1 MNKKLLLC
9 VVLICTML
17 VQTAVVSFAGS
28 LSYISYEEAAVAS
41 ITNLRILDDN
51 KLPDGTAINPTAHV
65 KYVEGGFKVGTKF
78 IADRD
83 FKITAISDTDL
94 IGADLMGYAFDSYK
108 PGSADAVQAWVGAN
122 HEVDGKPGIVNWINF
137 TITRDAEIYVYTSL
151 EKGQQTNNDRSL
163 EAAGFT
169 HVGKNASGWV
179 DTDLSIANKTL
190 YGKWVKTVKAG
201 DNVSLP
207 SNRSGS
213 QQGRVTPIVAIKYT
227 SGKAGGINSGAYVSG
242 MRENAKLY
250 TAVYDEAG
258 NVVGTNVSSG
268 AKNGYLSTS
277 IEKTGSQMAK
287 SFLWTGDKLTPVTSA
302 ASVGDLD
309 GSILDLVDIRINGED
324 ASSFIGTAIAPDG
337 SYDIGIRENGLHSI
351 PKVTATTNDSGISVA
366 VKTYPDELKTVVRI
380 AKGALNAETETVTL
394 PNGTTMTV
402 KRENMAST
410 TVTFNWVKDYITM
423 SDFVPATSES
433 TTSSNWNP
441 LTFKTLNKKTVK
453 NVTVADGSFKK
464 VQVKFANLNQFSTII
479 AVQPA
484 AGSSKD
490 AKTILCDSTGATV
503 SFSQDDTT
511 VVMGHARYADNWTS
525 TPGTY
530 KAYRSTSPF
539 ADAAGTTAKAH
550 YPIFEFTPG
559 GYQLGSRIAINQSP
573 RFGLQFLWSLGANEK
588 DLAGSAYF
596 VFDGHNGADKVMT
609 FWVADDAVVTVLSQD
624 TTVTFSED
632 GGAYT
637 AGTVSAADTK
647 IANERKVSDTDVAWL
662 LLNGIIE
669 TNDIQSQTWQN
680 SYYAR
685 RLYRA
690 DVLTQLPEHGYTI
703 KGNFVT
709 TGTQYTHILDKFV
722 ADYKFDA
729 DVALVTDFVNYAEGA
744 KHNSGGYDVATGI
757 KPMSTWPPQSILADR
772 EGTKNNNGTGA
783 VISWPAGLGLENFD
797 YYIPCIQDHSH
808 LDAEDFGGTYSGGS
822 YPFYS
827 FKLNRD
833 AVVAVFSKWIYGAA
847 GRWDA
852 DTKTPAFSKDAGWD
866 YIEFPTSEGLVV
878 AQVRND
884 SSRPLHELFIRKYKA
899 GDTVTI
905 YTPNATEF
913 VIPFIK
919 ECEQTAIPDVEL
931 KSIKIDGV
939 ALEGFDSEKYTYT
952 YEVPANKVS
961 APKIEALAKDGNAWV
976 TVLNPTEFPGSA
988 KINVVCAD
996 GSIATYTINY
1006 TCSTKLA
1013 DNVVGDPD
1021 VTNWSTHNTSN
1032 SKDENGKNIEIP
1044 VIGENLNIGTHMIH
1058 DRSANT
1064 AAVVYAIDDS
1074 LVGNT
1079 YLTAGHDWING
1090 SNNGDFDEVYKS
1102 TTLNTDWYS
1111 FDIARG
1117 ATVKIVY
1124 KGSCN
1129 STVSDYLERNGY
1141 TYNGK
1146 SSGYFLHVWNGNSD
1160 YTCDTMYWKHFDV
1173 QQGQSKTTISVPSLI
1188 TKKFFV
1194 VIDFDDYK

>member
-51 KLPDGTAINPTAHV
+51 KLPDGTAIDASKHV
-65 KYVEGGFKVGTKF
+65 KYFEGGFKEGGQHV
-78 IADRD
+78 ADRT
-83 FKITAISDTDL
+83 FTLSGIADTDL
-94 IGADLMGYAFDSYK
+94 IGSDLIGWGYDTYK
-108 PGSADAVQAWVGAN
+108 PGDTVQSYVFNN
-122 HEVDGKPGIVNWINF
+122 HNVNNTPGILNWINF
-137 TITRDAEIYVYTSL
+137 TVTRDAEIYVYTSL
-151 EKGQQTNNDRSL
+151 EDGQQVDNDRAL
-163 EAAGFT
+163 KAAGFT
-169 HVGKNASGWV
+169 HVGKNADGWV
-179 DTDLSIANKTL
+179 KSSVAIANNTY

-201 DNVSLP
+201 DSVSLP

-213 QQGRVTPIVAIKYT
+213 NPGRVTPIAVIKYT
-227 SGKAGGINSGAYVSG
+227 SGKAGGINSGAYVSS
-242 MRENAKLY
+242 MREDAKLY
-250 TAVYDEAG
+250 TAVYDENG

-309 GSILDLVDIRINGED
+309 GTILDLVDIRINGED
-324 ASSFIGTAIAPDG
+324 ASSFIGTAIVPDG

-394 PNGTTMTV
+394 PNGTTMNV

-484 AGSSKD
+484 AESSKD
-490 AKTILCDSTGATV
+490 AKTILCDSTGAAVT
-503 SFSQDDTT
+503 FNQDDTT

-573 RFGLQFLWSLGANEK
+573 RFGLQFLWSLGASEK

-609 FWVADDAVVTVLSQD
+609 FWVADDAVISVLSQD

-662 LLNGIIE
+662 LLNNIIE
-669 TNDIQSQTWQN
+669 TNDIYNQTWQN
-680 SYYAR
+680 GYYAR

-703 KGNFVT
+703 KGYNVT

-729 DVALVTDFVNYAEGA
+729 DVGLVTDFVNYAEGA
-744 KHNSGGYDVATGI
+744 KHNSGGYPVATNI
-757 KPMSTWPPQSILADR
+757 KPMTAWPPQTVLADR

-783 VISWPAGLGLENFD
+783 VISWPAGLGLENYD
-797 YYIPCIQDHSH
+797 YYIPCIQDYSH

-878 AQVRND
+878 SQVRND

-919 ECEQTAIPDVEL
+919 ECEQTAIPDVDL

-939 ALEGFDSEKYTYT
+939 ELAGFDPETYTYT
-952 YEVPANKVS
+952 YAVPANKVS

-996 GSIATYTINY
+996 GSVGTYTINY
-1006 TCSTKLA
+1006 TCSAELA

-1021 VTNWSTHNTSN
+1021 VTNWSTHNATIN
-1032 SKDENGKNIEIP
+1032 GNKDERP
-1044 VIGENLNIGTHMIH
+1044 VILKNLQVGSVIIH
-1058 DRSANT
+1058 DRYSNAAAKVT
-1064 AAVVYAIDDS
+1064 ALDS
-1074 LVGNT
+1074 SLAGCT
-1079 YLTAGHDWING
+1079 YLTVGHDWKFSG
-1090 SNNGDFDEVYKS
+1090 STNGDFDEVYRNS
-1102 TTLNTDWYS
+1102 ALNTDWYT
-1111 FDIARG
+1111 FDIHRN
-1117 ATVKIVY
+1117 ATIKIVH
-1124 KGSCN
+1124 KGAADAKV
-1129 STVSDYLERNGY
+1129 TAYLEENGY

-1146 SSGYFLHVWNGNSD
+1146 SSGSYLSAFNPTVNN
-1160 YTCDTMYWKHFDV
+1160 YICDTMYYKHFEIPE
-1173 QQGQSKTTISVPSLI
+1173 GQDKLTIAIPSLI
-1188 TKKFFV
+1188 TNVPFV
-1194 VIDFDDYK
+1194 VVDFDDYK